1 MLFSSFYIGICV
13 EFLNLRLI
21 TIMKKR
27 AYLCMWWYSMENME
41 GIASLRSTTPCPR
54 ALSRYHGIKIPG
66 VDKSVT
72 TTAFSR
78 MKKKKIY
85 LKLVSLS
92 FFFNCN

>member
-1 MLFSSFYIGICV
+1 
-13 EFLNLRLI
+13 
-21 TIMKKR
+21 
-27 AYLCMWWYSMENME
+27 MENME

-54 ALSRYHGIKIPG
+54 ALSRYHGTKIPG

-72 TTAFSR
+72 TTAFSP
-78 MKKKKIY
+78 MKKKKKIY